1 MEKFPAGA
9 SQLSPRTLSLRA
21 MAGTFRDKLA
31 KTFFRRA
38 APASADRAAMANSR
52 AGEFA
57 SATLDSVRY
66 FAPVRL

>member
-31 KTFFRRA
+31 KTFFSPRHCGTGKSRRL
-38 APASADRAAMANSR
+38 
-52 AGEFA
+52 GKFA
-57 SATLDSVRY
+57 RG
-66 FAPVRL
+66 